1 MNLLLPNLYHLPY
14 LICQNLWNP
23 CLYLALIP
31 DHPVYDLYPDYQ
43 HPILFQ
49 IHLNPCPDQIFCPR
63 YQSLLPIYPE
73 YPMMIHPS
81 GLWNPKYP
89 VISIPDF
96 CRSDW
101 NYYLDFPVQMLSL
114 DRYLPPPV
122 IAKTGLDVREIN
134 RLVDK
139 IYDSNFFF
147 FMVFLPLMRIHF
159 ESVWFHHNI
168 KGIPYSHYIC
178 A

>member
-1 MNLLLPNLYHLPY
+1 
-14 LICQNLWNP
+14 
-23 CLYLALIP
+23 
-31 DHPVYDLYPDYQ
+31 
-43 HPILFQ
+43 
-49 IHLNPCPDQIFCPR
+49 
-63 YQSLLPIYPE
+63 
-73 YPMMIHPS
+73 MMIHPS

-114 DRYLPPPV
+114 DRYLPPPQV

-147 FMVFLPLMRIHF
+147 FMVFLPFANTL
-159 ESVWFHHNI
+159 
-168 KGIPYSHYIC
+168 
-178 A
+178 

>member
-1 MNLLLPNLYHLPY
+1 MNLLLPDLYHLPY

-23 CLYLALIP
+23 CLYLTPIP
-31 DHPVYDLYPDYQ
+31 DHPVYDLYSDHQ

-49 IHLNPCPDQIFCPR
+49 IYLNPCPDQMIYLR
-63 YQSLLPIYPE
+63 YQSLLLIYQ
-73 YPMMIHPS
+73 YPMMVHPS
-81 GLWNPKYP
+81 GLWNLKYLLNLT
-89 VISIPDF
+89 PDLF
-96 CRSDW
+96 RFDW

-147 FMVFLPLMRIHF
+147 FMVFLPSCEYTLK
-159 ESVWFHHNI
+159 VCD
-168 KGIPYSHYIC
+168 PTVT
-178 A
+178 

>member
-1 MNLLLPNLYHLPY
+1 MVH
-14 LICQNLWNP
+14 
-23 CLYLALIP
+23 
-31 DHPVYDLYPDYQ
+31 YP
-43 HPILFQ
+43 
-49 IHLNPCPDQIFCPR
+49 
-63 YQSLLPIYPE
+63 
-73 YPMMIHPS
+73 
-81 GLWNPKYP
+81 GLWNLKYLLNLT
-89 VISIPDF
+89 PDLF
-96 CRSDW
+96 RFDW

-114 DRYLPPPV
+114 DRYSPPPV

-147 FMVFLPLMRIHF
+147 FMVFLLMRIHF
-159 ESVWFHHNI
+159 ESVWSHCNI